1 MTFISQ
7 VIIPAKHR
15 HREPHLSLKLEMQ
28 WSSAAHLFET
38 IRSIRSE
45 IVCRIVRKSSYAEF
59 GESRR
64 ALPQGLQPITNFA
77 QRVIRL
83 GEQFAH
89 GDKAVELTGISPVHD
104 RHACIAEALCEFIA
118 FVAQRISPG
127 RQDNRRRQT

>member
-1 MTFISQ
+1 M
-7 VIIPAKHR
+7 R
-15 HREPHLSLKLEMQ
+15 
-28 WSSAAHLFET
+28 SSAKA
-38 IRSIRSE
+38 
-45 IVCRIVRKSSYAEF
+45 VVRYPKAFSQ
-59 GESRR
+59 
-64 ALPQGLQPITNFA
+64 LPISL